1 MHQAVKNNHPEVVK
15 MLVDAGADVNVRDDR
30 GITPL
35 LLAGS
40 KVEKE
45 DSIEISKYNCIIEI
59 LVSAKVSINV
69 VHPDTGIIYETLK

>member
-15 MLVDAGADVNVRDDR
+15 ILVKGGADVNVRDER

-45 DSIEISKYNCIIEI
+45 DSNEISKYN
-59 LVSAKVSINV
+59 
-69 VHPDTGIIYETLK
+69 